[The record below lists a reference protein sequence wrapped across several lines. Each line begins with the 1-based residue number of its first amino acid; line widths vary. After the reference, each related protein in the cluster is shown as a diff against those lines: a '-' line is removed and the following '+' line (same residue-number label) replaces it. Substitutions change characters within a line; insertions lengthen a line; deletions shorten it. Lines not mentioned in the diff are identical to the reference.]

1 MIGLRT
7 VGCCVHVATLINY
20 LGKYKY
26 TPFKLPAIYL
36 DSVLAKMDQP
46 SNFPSIVR
54 NKRISRRREA
64 ASSSEDDSTDSYAS
78 SDHDDSDY
86 FESDFTE
93 SDSDIRSRPLENH
106 SSSDDDSEN
115 NDNYEESIGLS
126 AQGEIPTISASQI
139 LHSLN
144 EPVSQLSRTESAASG
159 MLYSLNEPGSQL
171 SHSESEASGILYSL
185 NEPVSQLSRTE
196 SAASGMLYSL
206 NEPGSQLSHSE
217 SDASGINLI
226 LRNSQKQHPVGL
238 RRSSRRK

>member
-7 VGCCVHVATLINY
+7 VGCCVHVATLIN

-46 SNFPSIVR
+46 SNFPIIVR

-86 FESDFTE
+86 FESDFTD
-93 SDSDIRSRPLENH
+93 SDSDIVSRPLEYH
-106 SSSDDDSEN
+106 SSSDDDSED
-115 NDNYEESIGLS
+115 NDNYEESVGLS
-126 AQGEIPTISASQI
+126 AHGEIPTISASQM

-159 MLYSLNEPGSQL
+159 MLLLEFFTALMNRFRSFQEQSLRLLECFIALMNLNHSFHTQNLRLQL
-171 SHSESEASGILYSL
+171 L
-185 NEPVSQLSRTE
+185 T
-196 SAASGMLYSL
+196 
-206 NEPGSQLSHSE
+206 
-217 SDASGINLI
+217 
-226 LRNSQKQHPVGL
+226 
-238 RRSSRRK
+238 